1 MGRFM
6 ARRIAFYSC
15 LVGAL
20 MASDKAVGEN
30 PVAKDQDKSS
40 VVIVLGGD
48 LGLGGSRQPVSP
60 KGGYRHGKLL
70 PWKSLTSGIEPI
82 LAGDINFANLET
94 VVTDQRKLA
103 PVDKTFTFQMH
114 ANGVRHLVNAGFNVF
129 STANNHSRDYGAV
142 GMRETLR
149 HLKALQGDG
158 LLAYPG
164 LGAGRDQAIAPS
176 LLTVKGSKI
185 AISALGIG
193 GVAPGRANRRIGQPS
208 YHSKADFNDTIAA
221 LAGAEANYKILSA
234 HYGRELSLRPSMSA
248 VSKLR
253 DQTVKEQD
261 IDLVVGHHTHVA
273 GGIQRVGRKLI
284 LYGLGN
290 LLHLGMQDMGKF
302 SHCRDFG
309 LIVRL
314 HLQSGNDKRLR
325 AAAIEAIPLTRMHA
339 QAEPQS
345 KAASEKRIGVLNG
358 LAAELDDETSGAL
371 GVRFKVNDKGHGV
384 YCFGD
389 ETGQQHPMCSNS
401 GEALRDVSAVKC
413 GRLSKSVLA
422 RSSRNRSKR
431 GRRKTAGAQYSQGS
445 SGFAQS
451 FFKSVYGN

>member
-15 LVGAL
+15 LVGAI
-20 MASDKAVGEN
+20 MVSDKAAGDN
-30 PVAKDQDKSS
+30 SLAKEQDESS

-70 PWKSLTSGIEPI
+70 PWKSLTTGIEPI
-82 LAGDINFANLET
+82 LTGDINFANLET
-94 VVTDQRKLA
+94 VVTDKRKLA

-149 HLKALQGDG
+149 HLKELRDDG
-158 LLAYPG
+158 LLAFPG

-193 GVAPGRANRRIGQPS
+193 GVAPGRSNGRIGQPS

-221 LAGAEANYKILSA
+221 LADVEADYKILSA
-234 HYGRELSLRPSMSA
+234 HYGRELSLRPSASA
-248 VSKLR
+248 ISKLR
-253 DQTVKEQD
+253 DQAVREQD

-273 GGIQRVGRKLI
+273 GGVQRVGRKLI

-290 LLHLGMQDMGKF
+290 LLHLGMQDMAKF
-302 SHCRDFG
+302 GHCRDFG
-309 LIVRL
+309 LMVRL
-314 HLQSGNDKRLR
+314 HLQRGSDKRLK
-325 AAAIEAIPLTRMHA
+325 AAAIEAVPLTRMHA

-345 KAASEKRIGVLNG
+345 KAASEKRIAVLNG
-358 LAAELDDETSGAL
+358 LAAELDDKSSGAQ
-371 GVRFKVNDKGHGV
+371 GVRFKVNEKGHGV
-384 YCFGD
+384 YCFSD
-389 ETGQQHPMCSNS
+389 EAGKQHPICKKT
-401 GEALRDVSAVKC
+401 GDALRDVKAIRC

-422 RSSRNRSKR
+422 RSSRNRSKK
-431 GRRKTAGAQYSQGS
+431 GKRKTAGTQYSQGS
-445 SGFAQS
+445 SGFANR